1 MLSQSF
7 ILFLQKKLS
16 QLLNENIIIH
26 STQSVYGGD
35 INETF
40 QLETSAQIYFLKT
53 NVHAAKDM
61 FEKEFNGLNLLLQSA
76 KLHVPKPLLYG
87 HFEYTSFLL
96 MEFIEKGSATK
107 FFWKDFAEGL
117 AQLHQT
123 TNDYFGLNED
133 NYIGSLHQSNTPC
146 KTWSE
151 FYATQHIIP
160 LIKKAYEQKSCYRTD
175 VEAAEKL
182 CNKLSYIFP
191 EEKPALLHGDL
202 WNGNFMCTANGMAS
216 IYDPAVYY
224 GNREMDIAMSLLFG
238 GFDKSFYE
246 HYNFYYPLENGWQQR
261 VELCQLYPLL
271 VHLVLFGGHYYFSV
285 KKIIE
290 QYE

>member
-1 MLSQSF
+1 M
-7 ILFLQKKLS
+7 
-16 QLLNENIIIH
+16 NIAVD
-26 STQSVYGGD
+26 SAQPVYGGD

-40 QLETSAQIYFLKT
+40 RIVTPEGIFFLKT
-53 NVHAAKDM
+53 NTHAAKDM
-61 FEKEFNGLNLLLQSA
+61 FEKEFNGLNLLSRSE

-96 MEFIEKGSATK
+96 MEFMEKGNATSL
-107 FFWKDFAEGL
+107 FWKDFAEGL

-123 TNDYFGLNED
+123 TNDNFGLNED

-151 FYATQHIIP
+151 FYATQRIMP
-160 LIKKAYEQKSCYRTD
+160 LMQKAYEQNSCNKAD
-175 VEAAEKL
+175 VVAAEKL
-182 CNKLSYIFP
+182 CNKLSAVFP
-191 EEKPALLHGDL
+191 GEKPALLHGDL
-202 WNGNFMCTANGMAS
+202 WSGNFMCTANGMAS

-238 GFDKSFYE
+238 GFDKSFYDY
-246 HYNFYYPLENGWQQR
+246 YNAFYPLENGWQQR

-271 VHLVLFGGHYYFSV
+271 VHLILFGGHYYYSM
-285 KKIIE
+285 KEIIE
-290 QYE
+290 RYK